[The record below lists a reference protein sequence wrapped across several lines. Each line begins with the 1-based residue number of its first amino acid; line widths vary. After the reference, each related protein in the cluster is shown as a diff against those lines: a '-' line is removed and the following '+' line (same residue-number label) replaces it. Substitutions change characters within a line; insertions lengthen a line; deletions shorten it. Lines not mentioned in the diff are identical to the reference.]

1 MEFEEAG
8 SAGLF
13 LNRLLQEAGMPSLD
27 SQQTKSFEA
36 YVSLF
41 IRWNGRT
48 NLSSVR
54 EPEQILRIHLL
65 ESISCARTLP
75 QGIMTL
81 LDFGS
86 GGGLPGVPIALCRP
100 ELHVSLAESQGKK
113 VAFLREAVRVL
124 GISAEVYA
132 GRAETLNRQFD
143 CVALRAVDKMTEAVK
158 VAAGLVVE
166 GGWLG
171 LMTTG
176 SDLPKLVQSAG
187 AEFSWGVHHLLP
199 SSVDRVFALGRRT
212 A

>member
-13 LNRLLQEAGMPSLD
+13 LNKLLQEAGMLSLD
-27 SQQTKSFEA
+27 SAQTKSFET
-36 YVSLF
+36 YLSLF
-41 IRWNGRT
+41 VRWNGRT

-54 EPEQILRIHLL
+54 EPDRILQRHFV
-65 ESISCARTLP
+65 ESITCARSLP
-75 QGIMTL
+75 HGVMNL

-100 ELHVSLAESQGKK
+100 ELHVTLAESQGKK
-113 VAFLREAVRVL
+113 AAFLTEAVRVL

-132 GRAETLNRQFD
+132 GRAETLNRQFE
-143 CVALRAVDKMTEAVK
+143 CVVLRAVDKMAEAVTA
-158 VAAGLVVE
+158 AAGLVVE

-171 LMTTG
+171 LMTT
-176 SDLPKLVQSAG
+176 SNDLPKLIQSAG
-187 AEFSWGVHHLLP
+187 AGFSWGVHHLLP
-199 SSVDRVFALGRRT
+199 GSVDRVFALGRRT